1 MTVLLRNSE
10 SEISRV
16 AAKSSVSRS
25 NYQFWPRNSAW
36 CGSGP
41 FLCPEGVGVSF
52 RVLCCVRKSVARI
65 EVEVARA
72 VRWWRSSVWPRHLHR
87 VATDPVYAAAASAVL
102 AGAFGLLPAREVVAA
117 VLTVI
122 IGALLRQRL
131 GGQDAGTG
139 LIAAQDVD

>member
-1 MTVLLRNSE
+1 M
-10 SEISRV
+10 
-16 AAKSSVSRS
+16 
-25 NYQFWPRNSAW
+25 
-36 CGSGP
+36 
-41 FLCPEGVGVSF
+41 SF

-122 IGALLRQRL
+122 IGALLRPRL
-131 GGQDAGTG
+131 GGQDVG
-139 LIAAQDVD
+139 LRVVVAHDAD